1 MFNKD
6 NKFNTLVLSG
16 KKDVFPMNNDG
27 ENYNYGTLTC
37 LGGGSFHKG
46 LSIGMQDKMVSG
58 LLIYDDENFY
68 GYSEK
73 NGLMI
78 LSNNLDFKE
87 LEMPVFD
94 SSLEKQ
100 EKILNIDLTF
110 RDITNYYISIPKEI
124 EQFDIQLIFNI
135 TFIYDEESAVNNL
148 NFYIMNDYK
157 KDVKK
162 NIKNNNIYYSGVK
175 LKKNNESI
183 IKLNITFINNEHITC
198 FIDRLLKN

>member
-1 MFNKD
+1 MYNND
-6 NKFNTLVLSG
+6 NKFNTLVLNG
-16 KKDVFPMNNDG
+16 KKDVFSMKNDD

-124 EQFDIQLIFNI
+124 EQFNIQLIFNI
-135 TFIYDEESAVNNL
+135 TFIYDEESTVNNL
-148 NFYIMNDYK
+148 NFYIINDYK
-157 KDVKK
+157 KDVKI
-162 NIKNNNIYYSGVK
+162 NIKNNNIYYSGIK
-175 LKKNNESI
+175 LKKNSDSI
-183 IKLNITFINNEHITC
+183 IKLNITFI
-198 FIDRLLKN
+198 K